1 MIRDSESLPLEASRD
16 KDFVETY
23 DNLLKHLFLS
33 KQAGV
38 TEEISVSPQKLQHAT
53 WLASIISLSKSEA
66 LKNLA
71 NSF

>member
-23 DNLLKHLFLS
+23 DILLKHLFLS

-38 TEEISVSPQKLQHAT
+38 TEEISVSPQ
-53 WLASIISLSKSEA
+53 
-66 LKNLA
+66 
-71 NSF
+71 NSSMQLGSHQ